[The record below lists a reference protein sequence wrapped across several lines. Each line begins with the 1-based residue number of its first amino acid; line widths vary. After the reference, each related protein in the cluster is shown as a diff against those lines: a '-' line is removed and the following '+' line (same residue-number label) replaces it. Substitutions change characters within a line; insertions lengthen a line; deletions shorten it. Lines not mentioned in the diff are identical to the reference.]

1 MVANDLRRVKSAAW
15 LEEAKFLEGSSFIPI
30 LWFQHQMNE
39 NGDMSAPKYSC
50 EGFIA
55 DMR

>member
-1 MVANDLRRVKSAAW
+1 VVANDLRRVKSAAW

-39 NGDMSAPKYSC
+39 NGDMSAPKYS
-50 EGFIA
+50 
-55 DMR
+55 